1 MSAGKRLNSMKIV
14 YLLLIF
20 STLVFSDNVKI
31 YLYAPSINT
40 NNFKSIKVS
49 FDTYLSKYGNY
60 ELQPFDDR
68 DTFEEYIKK
77 GHAIVL
83 LSSWH
88 YYEIADKYHLQVR
101 LVAQKNGF
109 NTDNILLVGQRDNAL
124 EGIVTSAYNSSFTRK
139 VLDIIAHSAEF
150 SILRVPKEID
160 ALMSVGFGM
169 SRFAL
174 VSKESFSFLQTI
186 NPSLTRDLNIYFESE
201 PQYRMFLAT
210 NTMNHE
216 TVNLTAIFQEMDQSE
231 DGKHILNLIGM
242 DRLMPFEPSSDDAK
256 EIK

>member
-1 MSAGKRLNSMKIV
+1 MRTV

-20 STLVFSDNVKI
+20 STLVFADSIKI
-31 YLYAPSINT
+31 YLYAPDINT
-40 NNFKSIKVS
+40 NNFKSIKVG
-49 FDTYLSKYGNY
+49 FDDYLSTYGNY

-68 DTFEEYIKK
+68 ETFEEYLSKSN
-77 GHAIVL
+77 AIVL

-101 LVAQKNGF
+101 LVAQKNGL
-109 NTDNILLVGQRDNAL
+109 NTDRILLVGQYETPL
-124 EGIVTSAYNSSFTRK
+124 KGIVTSAYNSSFTKK
-139 VLDIIAHSAEF
+139 VLDILAHSADF

-186 NPSLTRDLNIYFESE
+186 NPSLTRDLSIYFESE

-210 NTMNHE
+210 NTLNQE
-216 TVNLTAIFQEMDQSE
+216 TANLTAVFEQMGQSE
-231 DGKHILNLIGM
+231 NGKRILNLIGM
-242 DRLMPFEPSSDDAK
+242 DRLTPFEPSSDEK